1 MVPADDNQQR
11 DAVLHD
17 GIELIRLVANPA
29 IVRECDPA
37 ALPDLLEPQ
46 LVRRIVGEVISVPLD
61 CQTAGFQNLRES
73 LSEIAIGEINKAQ
86 AARS

>member
-1 MVPADDNQQR
+1 
-11 DAVLHD
+11 
-17 GIELIRLVANPA
+17 
-29 IVRECDPA
+29 
-37 ALPDLLEPQ
+37 
-46 LVRRIVGEVISVPLD
+46 VPLD